1 MRVVENRVVERQTG
15 GAFEETDH
23 EAETQ
28 RQTSAPARKFDADPT
43 HRQLNTLRVCLRW
56 SRVVRKPR
64 IRAAHVIVDL
74 CTADGVVLAK
84 TISKRS
90 AHPMQYRQA
99 RKTALGEAWLWKQ
112 DEDAVEYLEDD
123 FQ

>member
-1 MRVVENRVVERQTG
+1 MRKMRNGMERKPHVSLFSYVLVERALPKTTG
-15 GAFEETDH
+15 AVA
-23 EAETQ
+23 EAE
-28 RQTSAPARKFDADPT
+28 AEANDE
-43 HRQLNTLRVCLRW
+43 W